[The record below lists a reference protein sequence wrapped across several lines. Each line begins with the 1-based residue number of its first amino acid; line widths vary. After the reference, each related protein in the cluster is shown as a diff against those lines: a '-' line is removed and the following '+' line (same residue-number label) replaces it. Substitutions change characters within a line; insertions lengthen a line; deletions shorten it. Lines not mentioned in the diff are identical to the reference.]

1 LYGLFA
7 QATCIISDSPVL
19 TLGLIPP
26 HFAAAFR
33 PKMCTFSGTIKGHS
47 TKGAMKKR
55 LNYRLF
61 SILGF
66 LMFLP
71 IGLSAQA
78 QPNDA
83 ELLRLADADSVQR
96 IFSRDNGNFS
106 GVFFARVA
114 ASQKWGIFNAFTP
127 SKNTAQVV
135 PILFDSLTLV
145 HHPVYVY
152 LAWQDGKMGLVE
164 NSRIQE
170 RVPLFLYQDGM
181 YALDAQQNHYVLVK
195 EKNRWFVLDARSQ
208 RPLSTKSWADPLR
221 IPLPVK

>member
-1 LYGLFA
+1 MPILFNVFLA
-7 QATCIISDSPVL
+7 ATTGIL
-19 TLGLIPP
+19 E
-26 HFAAAFR
+26 AF
-33 PKMCTFSGTIKGHS
+33 
-47 TKGAMKKR
+47 
-55 LNYRLF
+55 
-61 SILGF
+61 
-66 LMFLP
+66 FLP
-71 IGLSAQA
+71 A
-78 QPNDA
+78 
-83 ELLRLADADSVQR
+83 LLPLKNGA
-96 IFSRDNGNFS
+96 FS
-106 GVFFARVA
+106 
-114 ASQKWGIFNAFTP
+114 TLLP